1 MVNKDINNRIS
12 EIKTIIH
19 YLSINNV
26 NTLSKKEFD
35 ILREIETKLTQL
47 LNEKEN

>member
-1 MVNKDINNRIS
+1 MKIEDVKTRIS

-19 YLSINNV
+19 CISIDNV

-35 ILREIETKLTQL
+35 TLREVETKLGEF
-47 LNEKEN
+47 LNE